1 MKRLQFRH
9 HEEVFENRSSALAF
23 FEDIVNTEKIA
34 SQNFGTS
41 LYAEPMV
48 AKYLDENGKEQVI
61 FAIGVD
67 SGNTA
72 YHLIDSAKLTEDITS
87 NKKAI
92 EAEVERATQKENEL
106 SDAIKAEKERATG
119 VEENLQQQIS
129 DNIAIVKKCTHDLEA
144 NVLEEY
150 VLQNAKGEE
159 LGGHIKIYKDSALVD
174 AQMTYSGA
182 TGVTLNA
189 ETNEY
194 VLHYDNNL
202 DKEHEVLYLIYKD
215 AENALKLVSID
226 FEKFVLE
233 AEFKD
238 GLVVKEG
245 THSVYLRL
253 NENAVEQY
261 LKVDENGLK
270 TEGINEA
277 IEASSNGVLEEA
289 KVYADEKKEE
299 AIAAASAFT
308 ETRIADEHKCHTEAD
323 AEVLANAKEYTDEA
337 ESKLQ
342 KQIDDNKVYS
352 KDIEVKFVP
361 ESGTQ
366 LTYFADEN
374 TITKENA
381 VNYEDGLPRLTS
393 LLTIAEVT
401 PTEATVKAQ
410 YELRGKDGVTIGEPI
425 KITKESALS
434 RVEMGNV
441 GDEIDSTNGT
451 YVKEGSGN
459 DTLNFIYLT
468 SDGTY
473 ELIGIEISKYFTD
486 AHFGKGFNNQDN
498 VVSLEEG
505 DGNEYLVIGKDTISV
520 IGVNDAIRAAKEA
533 AIAETEAYTDTEA
546 SKLKDAFT
554 EQVNVATGA
563 ISTLTDTLNSSISNV
578 KDILNNETSAREAA
592 DADIIGK
599 IQTED
604 ANREAADTE
613 IRNALQ
619 TEIENRQTS
628 DTALEGKIDAEN
640 TRATEK
646 ENALSAA
653 IVAEE
658 NRAKVKENEI
668 ETNANTAIDAVS
680 SATNTLVNAI
690 KEQIATA
697 EGVKVVD
704 VTYGKDATRPTYIQ
718 LKLADGTFTD
728 GFDASDFLVDSVL
741 TSVEL
746 KNDSLIFIWNTDDNT
761 KISIPLN
768 KFTDVYTS
776 GNENYLKV
784 DGTVISAVVDGEG
797 NLVKTLASTEY
808 ADNAAKAV
816 DTKVDNIKTELET
829 KIEGAKTGLETQ
841 INEVKSSAD
850 AKIDELKATVESAT
864 GGTSALDKKVELFS
878 GSVITEISNI
888 KINLKG
894 ADDAI
899 ALQVSANTKAIE
911 ALNADSL
918 TVGSVSYIANDKIA
932 HAIVTDGTI
941 TEQQAELKHSLA
953 RMVDG
958 FSGNTKY
965 YISSNA
971 ADMWYTT
978 ADGTEVPLNQYI
990 NSLENKIND
999 LQTQLTQFNNDLPSK
1014 VKEIIDGYVTGTTHE
1029 IGVKKDSD
1037 KLVIGFADDAIFGG
1051 EE

>member
-9 HEEVFENRSSALAF
+9 HEGVFESRSLALAF

-34 SQNFGTS
+34 SQDFGTS

-48 AKYLDENGKEQVI
+48 AKYLDENRKEQVI

-72 YHLIDSAKLTEDITS
+72 YHLIDSAKLTEDIVA
-87 NKKAI
+87 NKEAI
-92 EAEVERATQKENEL
+92 EAEVERATQKENDL
-106 SDAIKAEKERATG
+106 SDAIKAEEERATE

-129 DNIAIVKKCTHDLEA
+129 DNIANVKKCSHDLDA

-159 LGGHIKIYKDSALVD
+159 LGEHIKIYKDSALVD

-189 ETNEY
+189 DTNEY
-194 VLHYDNNL
+194 VLHYDDKNL

-261 LKVDENGLK
+261 LKVDENGLRI
-270 TEGINEA
+270 EGINEA

-299 AIAAASAFT
+299 AIATASAFT
-308 ETRIADEHKCHTEAD
+308 EARIADEHKCHTDAD
-323 AEVLANAKEYTDEA
+323 AEVLANAKQYTDEA
-337 ESKLQ
+337 ENKLQ

-352 KDIEVKFVP
+352 KDIEVKIT

-381 VNYEDGLPRLTS
+381 VKYEDGLPRLTS

-410 YELRGKDGVTIGEPI
+410 YELRGRDGVTIGEPI

-441 GDEIDSTNGT
+441 GDKIDSTNGT
-451 YVKEGSGN
+451 YVEEGSGN

-486 AHFGKGFNNQDN
+486 AHFGRGFNNQDG

-505 DGNEYLVIGKDTISV
+505 DGNEYLVIGEDTISV

-668 ETNANTAIDAVS
+668 ETNANTAIDSVS

-746 KNDSLIFIWNTDDNT
+746 ENDSLVFIWNTDDNT

-776 GNENYLKV
+776 GDENYLKV
-784 DGTVISAVVDGEG
+784 NGTVISAVVDGDG
-797 NLVKTLASTEY
+797 GLVKTLASTEY

-816 DTKVDNIKTELET
+816 DAKVDSTKTELD
-829 KIEGAKTGLETQ
+829 AK

-850 AKIDELKATVESAT
+850 TKIDELKASVESAT
-864 GGTSALDKKVELFS
+864 GDTSALDKKVESLS
-878 GSVITEISNI
+878 GGVTTEISVI
-888 KINLKG
+888 KASLEG
-894 ADDAI
+894 ADTKI
-899 ALQVSANTKAIE
+899 ATQVSANTKAIE

-978 ADGTEVPLNQYI
+978 SDGTEVPLNQYI
-990 NSLENKIND
+990 NSLESKIND

-1014 VKEIIDGYVTGTTHE
+1014 VKEIIDGYVTGTEYE

-1037 KLVIGFADDAIFGG
+1037 KLVIGFADNAIFGG

>member
-9 HEEVFENRSSALAF
+9 HEGVFESRSLALAF

-34 SQNFGTS
+34 SQDFGTS

-48 AKYLDENGKEQVI
+48 AKYLDENRKEQVI

-72 YHLIDSAKLTEDITS
+72 YHLIDSAKLTEDIVA
-87 NKKAI
+87 NKEAI
-92 EAEVERATQKENEL
+92 EAEVERATQKENDL
-106 SDAIKAEKERATG
+106 SDAIKAEEERATE

-129 DNIAIVKKCTHDLEA
+129 DNIANVKKCSHDLDA

-159 LGGHIKIYKDSALVD
+159 LGEHIKIYKDSALVD

-189 ETNEY
+189 DTNEY
-194 VLHYDNNL
+194 VLHYDDKNL

-261 LKVDENGLK
+261 LKVDENGLR

-299 AIAAASAFT
+299 AIATASAFT
-308 ETRIADEHKCHTEAD
+308 EARIADEHKCHTDAD
-323 AEVLANAKEYTDEA
+323 AEVLANAKQYTDEA

-352 KDIEVKFVP
+352 KDIEVKIT

-381 VNYEDGLPRLTS
+381 VKYEDGLPRLTS

-410 YELRGKDGVTIGEPI
+410 YELRGRDGVTIGEPI

-451 YVKEGSGN
+451 YVAEGSGN

-486 AHFGKGFNNQDN
+486 AHFGRGFNNQDG

-505 DGNEYLVIGKDTISV
+505 DGNEYLVIGEDTISV

-668 ETNANTAIDAVS
+668 ETNANTAIDSVS

-746 KNDSLIFIWNTDDNT
+746 ENDSLVFIWNTDDNT

-776 GNENYLKV
+776 GDENYLKV
-784 DGTVISAVVDGEG
+784 NGTVISAVVDGDG
-797 NLVKTLASTEY
+797 GLVKTLASTEY

-816 DTKVDNIKTELET
+816 DAKVDSTKTELE
-829 KIEGAKTGLETQ
+829 AK

-850 AKIDELKATVESAT
+850 TKIDELKASVESAT
-864 GGTSALDKKVELFS
+864 GDTSVLDKKVESLS
-878 GSVITEISNI
+878 GGVTTEISVI
-888 KINLKG
+888 KASLEG
-894 ADDAI
+894 ADTKI
-899 ALQVSANTKAIE
+899 ATQVSANTKAIE

-978 ADGTEVPLNQYI
+978 SDGTEVPLNQYI

-999 LQTQLTQFNNDLPSK
+999 LQTQLAQFNNDLPSK
-1014 VKEIIDGYVTGTTHE
+1014 VKEIIDGYITGAEYE

-1037 KLVIGFADDAIFGG
+1037 KLVIGFADNAIFGG